1 MVEEQLTFLNTLMEK
16 TKKASQFLVGLP
28 KEIYDTLYTP
38 QNWQKYPELE
48 YIFDMKGLF

>member
-1 MVEEQLTFLNTLMEK
+1 MEEQLTFLNTLMEK
-16 TKKASQFLVGLP
+16 TAKAGKFLSSVS
-28 KEIYDTLYTP
+28 KEIYDTLYIP